1 MSSTIKFPD
10 SLNVETVNGLR
21 PATKFLVMNNIDQ
34 GIITLTDGTVNTIQL
49 TDKDKEFRECLS
61 RANKEDS
68 AVIYLLSE
76 LFNELSVYFI
86 LTTELIKKINLYI
99 DKYEELAAK
108 INPI

>member
-34 GIITLTDGTVNTIQL
+34 GNIALTDGSVDTIQL
-49 TDKDKEFRECLS
+49 SDKDKEFRDYLS

-68 AVIYLLSE
+68 AAIYLMSE

-86 LTTELIKKINLYI
+86 LTTELIKKINFYI

-108 INPI
+108 LK